1 MTKHKTSR
9 RKRSQKGGGLLNWF
23 SGETD
28 PNAPTSTSSWGN
40 WFSGK
45 ASGAV
50 SGASNALTNATT
62 SITQGATDATN
73 AATNALNSNVNLTD
87 STPTSV
93 TSNESSYTGV
103 PVPDTGVSSEVSTGY
118 IGGRRKRRGRT
129 MKGGRIMKGGKGGL
143 GLTYYATPVSGLNVA
158 KPTYW
163 IGPNTNQYIK
173 GGSKK
178 RHRKGCKS
186 RKSRKSRKHRKH

>member
-9 RKRSQKGGGLLNWF
+9 RKRSQKGGGLFNWF
-23 SGETD
+23 SGETE

-87 STPTSV
+87 ST
-93 TSNESSYTGV
+93 SNEPPYTEVSTGV
-103 PVPDTGVSSEVSTGY
+103 PTEVSTGY

>member
-1 MTKHKTSR
+1 M
-9 RKRSQKGGGLLNWF
+9 
-23 SGETD
+23 
-28 PNAPTSTSSWGN
+28 
-40 WFSGK
+40 
-45 ASGAV
+45 
-50 SGASNALTNATT
+50 
-62 SITQGATDATN
+62 
-73 AATNALNSNVNLTD
+73 NLTD
-87 STPTSV
+87 ST
-93 TSNESSYTGV
+93 SNEPPYTEVSTGV
-103 PVPDTGVSSEVSTGY
+103 PTEVSTGY